1 MVIAATSLWL
11 AWNFEPLPLLALAAL
26 GGAYGYALGPA
37 RRRLG
42 GPERADRG
50 RAVLFYLGL
59 GFLALA
65 LTSPLDF
72 IGMHYLL
79 AAHMAQHVVFSVVGP
94 PLLLLGTPGWM
105 LSPLL
110 RRPRVRTTFRWLTH
124 PIVAFGLYN
133 LNMWIWHIPALLDAT
148 SPGWLVTL
156 NALLDQAL
164 LVGALLVVALVVLPR
179 LGRGGSR
186 GLLGGTLA
194 ALAVIALAAAGTLN
208 VASWSV
214 ASQPHNPI
222 HSIMNATFIITAVLY
237 WCPILNPA
245 PELPRLAP
253 LPGIVYMF
261 ISTQPMMAL
270 GAIITLSAQPLYSVY
285 QQAPLLGGFTRLGDQ
300 QLAGLTMWLVMDAP
314 LLITISVLFFHW
326 MQEQERKERQREE
339 QADELFWSHE
349 RVSLASNPETP
360 A

>member
-1 MVIAATSLWL
+1 MVIGATSLWL
-11 AWNFEPLPLLALAAL
+11 AWNFEPIPLLALALLA
-26 GGAYGYALGPA
+26 GVYGYALGPA

-42 GPERADRG
+42 GPERPDRG
-50 RAVLFYLGL
+50 RAALFYMGV

-65 LTSPLDF
+65 LMSPLDF

-79 AAHMAQHVVFSVVGP
+79 AAHMAQHVVFTVVGP

-110 RRPRVRTTFRWLTH
+110 RRPRARTTLRWLTH
-124 PIVAFGLYN
+124 PVVAFGVYN
-133 LNMWIWHIPALLDAT
+133 LNMWFWHIPALLDAT
-148 SPGWLVTL
+148 SPGWVVTI
-156 NALLDQAL
+156 NALLDQAA
-164 LVGALLVVALVVLPR
+164 LVGALLFLALVVLPR

-186 GLLGGTLA
+186 GTLA
-194 ALAVIALAAAGTLN
+194 SAVAGLGVIALAAAGMLN
-208 VASWSV
+208 VASWSI

-222 HSIMNATFIITAVLY
+222 HTLMNTTFILTATLY

-253 LPGIVYMF
+253 LPGMLYMF

-270 GAIITLSAQPLYSVY
+270 GAIITFSAKPLFTIY
-285 QQAPLLGGFTRLGDQ
+285 QHAPLLGGFTRLGDQ
-300 QLAGLTMWLVMDAP
+300 QLAGLTMWLLMDIP
-314 LLITISVLFFHW
+314 LLLTISVLFFRW
-326 MQEQERKERQREE
+326 MQEQERKERERAAL
-339 QADELFWSHE
+339 ADELFWSEE
-349 RVSLASNPETP
+349 RVSLASNAEPG